1 MPNLCTRGS
10 VCDFITHTRAC
21 EHTHSHTIHT
31 RVQTGGG
38 GDGGTLLGTL
48 GRCAQTVLRPGFDHI
63 FASATALRPITV
75 NKNPCLH
82 VVNLIIFSLSLSLSL
97 SYYIFR
103 FSSFLYVWDTVRCK
117 SVYKKSVVLLFK
129 WSNWILFIY
138 YS

>member
-10 VCDFITHTRAC
+10 VCDFITHTRASV
-21 EHTHSHTIHT
+21 HTHPHIKHT
-31 RVQTGGG
+31 RMQTG

-82 VVNLIIFSLSLSLSL
+82 VVNLIIFSLSLSLSFH
-97 SYYIFR
+97 IIR
-103 FSSFLYVWDTVRCK
+103 FSSLLY
-117 SVYKKSVVLLFK
+117 
-129 WSNWILFIY
+129 NIIY
-138 YS
+138 YTAVEYYYVFSLFGGSRVDKKL

>member
-10 VCDFITHTRAC
+10 VCDFITHIRAC
-21 EHTHSHTIHT
+21 VHTHSHNIYT
-31 RVQTGGG
+31 RVQTSGV
-38 GDGGTLLGTL
+38 DGGTLLGTL

-97 SYYIFR
+97 SFYIFR
-103 FSSFLYVWDTVRCK
+103 FFSLLYV
-117 SVYKKSVVLLFK
+117 
-129 WSNWILFIY
+129 
-138 YS
+138 

>member
-10 VCDFITHTRAC
+10 VCDFITHIRARV
-21 EHTHSHTIHT
+21 HTHPHIKHT
-31 RVQTGGG
+31 RMQTGGGG

-82 VVNLIIFSLSLSLSL
+82 VVNLIIFFLFLSLSF
-97 SYYIFR
+97 YITR
-103 FSSFLYVWDTVRCK
+103 FSSLLYILLR
-117 SVYKKSVVLLFK
+117 VYK
-129 WSNWILFIY
+129 IRGRM
-138 YS
+138 